1 MLINYHRRHKKN
13 SGDMLS
19 SPLNYFQFSTEVELA
34 EIMDPEVKAGD
45 ILIGGGGLLA
55 QNQIMQGVSTL
66 LENKQ
71 GKAIGWGIGHNMH
84 VYPIYSSI
92 NYTGVNRWRTMVKG
106 QLASL
111 GLISV
116 SLRDLAIDFSAIQP
130 VMDQFDLIGIR
141 DYGYGYPWV
150 PCASCMHPALDQF
163 RDSPITQE
171 VIVYEHP
178 MFMRLDI
185 CQYPKQGNLGTDFE
199 HVLAFL
205 SSAETI
211 ITSSYHGA
219 YWGILLGR
227 KVICVPWS
235 TKFMGFKYPVP
246 ICQDLLNLRQCLR
259 QAKAFPEALQECRQV
274 NIDFSHQVADL
285 LNLNVTAQFCD
296 VTEIDRIPCV

>member
-19 SPLNYFQFSTEVELA
+19 SPLNYFQFSTDVELA
-34 EIMDPEVKAGD
+34 EILDPEVKYGD

-55 QNQIMQGVSTL
+55 QKKIMIGLSTL
-66 LENKQ
+66 LEHKQ
-71 GKAIGWGIGHNMH
+71 GKVIGWGIGHNAH
-84 VYPIYSSI
+84 VYPYEFYL
-92 NYTGVNRWRTMVKG
+92 NHKGLKRWQTIFKG
-106 QLASL
+106 QLANL
-111 GLISV
+111 GLISL
-116 SLRDLAIDFSAIQP
+116 SLRNLAIDFSEIQP

-163 RDSPITQE
+163 RDTPITQD

-185 CQYPKQGNLGTDFE
+185 CHYPKQGNLGSDFLS
-199 HVLAFL
+199 VLQFL

-246 ICQDLLNLRQCLR
+246 ICQDLLNLRDCLR
-259 QAKAFPEALQECRQV
+259 RAKAFPEALQECRQA

-285 LNLNVTAQFCD
+285 LNLNLTIQFSD
-296 VTEIDRIPCV
+296 VTETDKIPG